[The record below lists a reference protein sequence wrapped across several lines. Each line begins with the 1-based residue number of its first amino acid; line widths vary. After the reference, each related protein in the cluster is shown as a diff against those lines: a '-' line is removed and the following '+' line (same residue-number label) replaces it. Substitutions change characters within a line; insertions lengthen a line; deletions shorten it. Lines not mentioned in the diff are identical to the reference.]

1 MLLPQEAKYAI
12 IAPCWRPFP
21 VISSD
26 YLKSPRAVRRRRC
39 FLPTM
44 STPVNPP
51 LVLSDRPLNKK
62 LIGDLQ
68 SIDSDVSMKLD
79 GTLKKDALLRA
90 IQRHI
95 KENPEL
101 ADNSHLLPLFAHC
114 CSPKN
119 DVKTSAAKAAEEE
132 VEGKKLQPAATG

>member
-26 YLKSPRAVRRRRC
+26 YLKSPRAVRRYRC

-62 LIGDLQ
+62 LIRDFQ
-68 SIDSDVSMKLD
+68 SIAVFMKLD
-79 GTLKKDALLRA
+79 ATLKKDALLRA

-101 ADNSHLLPLFAHC
+101 ADNAHLLPLFAHC

-132 VEGKKLQPAATG
+132 VEGKKPQPAATG